1 MPHIDEQDELH
12 EMREALSKVI
22 MLANSHAQLFLTVG
36 RTLDTQ
42 SARITLVNRRIDIAR
57 ETNLLNQFNAFMA
70 GALLASLA
78 FIACLWWKG
87 LLG

>member
-1 MPHIDEQDELH
+1 MPHIDERDELH

-22 MLANSHAQLFLTVG
+22 VLANSHAQLFLTVAS
-36 RTLDTQ
+36 TLDTQ

-57 ETNLLNQFNAFMA
+57 ETNWLKLCNAFMA
-70 GALLASLA
+70 GVWLASLA